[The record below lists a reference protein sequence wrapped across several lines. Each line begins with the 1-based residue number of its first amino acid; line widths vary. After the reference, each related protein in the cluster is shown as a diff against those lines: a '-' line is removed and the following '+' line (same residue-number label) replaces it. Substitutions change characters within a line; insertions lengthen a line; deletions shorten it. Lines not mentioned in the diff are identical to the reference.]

1 MGFATPEQVEE
12 FFDDVPEF
20 ERMLLRSGIRLVK
33 YWFSTTD
40 EEQQMR
46 FMMRIHDPM
55 KQWKLSPMDLR
66 SRVRWEQ

>member
-33 YWFSTTD
+33 YWFSTPT
-40 EEQQMR
+40 
-46 FMMRIHDPM
+46 
-55 KQWKLSPMDLR
+55 R
-66 SRVRWEQ
+66 SSRCAS

>member
-20 ERMLLRSGIRLVK
+20 ERILLRSGIRLVK

-46 FMMRIHDPM
+46 IMMRIHDPM
-55 KQWKLSPMDLR
+55 KQWKLSPMDLQ